1 MFRKAFTDRFHL
13 LSEPVLDD
21 VKVAD
26 IMSGR
31 YGEEDGP
38 MCGFDQRA
46 DSFVEQIRQR
56 LVNIQKMDFMERDR
70 GFLKR
75 QIEALNL
82 TISEAADRRRILST
96 QRDTMEIRR
105 ELLND
110 ELVDERELAALKER
124 IEGESARIR
133 EAEEDREK
141 LEQRL
146 THLER
151 YW

>member
-1 MFRKAFTDRFHL
+1 
-13 LSEPVLDD
+13 
-21 VKVAD
+21 
-26 IMSGR
+26 
-31 YGEEDGP
+31 
-38 MCGFDQRA
+38 
-46 DSFVEQIRQR
+46 
-56 LVNIQKMDFMERDR
+56 MDFMERDR

-146 THLER
+146 THWNAIGSSWKPGMRNVTGLWNGSGR
-151 YW
+151 CQKAGKGPSPF

>member
-1 MFRKAFTDRFHL
+1 
-13 LSEPVLDD
+13 
-21 VKVAD
+21 
-26 IMSGR
+26 
-31 YGEEDGP
+31 

-151 YW
+151 YWEQLEAGHEERDRALEWIGTLPKGREGTIAFFKTA

>member
-1 MFRKAFTDRFHL
+1 
-13 LSEPVLDD
+13 
-21 VKVAD
+21 
-26 IMSGR
+26 
-31 YGEEDGP
+31 
-38 MCGFDQRA
+38 
-46 DSFVEQIRQR
+46 
-56 LVNIQKMDFMERDR
+56 MERDR

-151 YW
+151 YWEQLEAGHEERDRALEWIGTLPKGREGTIAFLNGLTSTM